1 MKIAYFDCFNGAAGD
16 MIVAALIDAGAD
28 VARLRTG
35 LEGLGLTDYKLEI
48 ASTRKQGFA
57 ATRFDVQLDPQADQP
72 HRHLAD
78 ILALLEQADLPPRV
92 RARASEVF
100 TRLGHAEAKVHGT
113 GIEQVHFHEVGAV
126 DALLDVV
133 GAVLAL
139 ELLGIERVYCS
150 PIPVGSG
157 TIQCA
162 HGTLPVPA
170 PATAELLAG
179 VPLAPSDEEGELTT
193 PTGAALLT
201 TLAETFGPLPAMRLS
216 ATGSG
221 AGGREGKTRPN
232 LLRVLI
238 GETEAEGDTDEITV
252 LETNLDDTSPE
263 LVGHCLEQLLAQGA
277 LDAYAVPI
285 QMKKSRAGVLLTV
298 LCEPA
303 DAGKLEQV
311 LFTETTTFGIR
322 KQQMRRV
329 KLQRRFESVDTP
341 FGPIRVKVGTRA
353 GVQKAAP
360 EFEDCR
366 QAAQARGVAVQEVM
380 LAAQL
385 AWSRQAHGSRAEWT
399 TSGD

>member
-16 MIVAALIDAGAD
+16 MIVAALVDAGAD
-28 VARLRTG
+28 AEKLRTG
-35 LEGLGLTDYKLEI
+35 LTGLGLAGYTLDL
-48 ASTRKQGFA
+48 APTRKQGFA
-57 ATRFDVQLDPQADQP
+57 ATRFEVQLDAQAKQP

-78 ILALLEQADLPPRV
+78 ILGLLRQADLPTGV
-92 RARASEVF
+92 RDRAAEVF

-113 GIEQVHFHEVGAV
+113 GIELVHFHEVGAV
-126 DALLDVV
+126 DALLDIV

-157 TIQCA
+157 TVKCA

-179 VPLAPSDEEGELTT
+179 VPLASTDEEGELTT

-201 TLAETFGPLPAMRLS
+201 TLAAEFGPLPAMRLR
-216 ATGSG
+216 AVGCG
-221 AGGREGKTRPN
+221 AGRREGKTRPN

-238 GETEAEGDTDEITV
+238 GETEAEGDADEITV
-252 LETNLDDTSPE
+252 LETNLDDASPE
-263 LVGHCLEQLLAQGA
+263 VVGHCLEQLITEGA

-285 QMKKSRAGVLLTV
+285 HMKKSRVGVVLTV
-298 LCEPA
+298 LCDPA
-303 DAGKLEQV
+303 DAGKLEHL
-311 LFTETTTFGIR
+311 LFAETTTFGIR
-322 KQQMRRV
+322 RQRVSRV
-329 KLQRRFESVDTP
+329 KLRRRFESVDTP
-341 FGPIRVKVGTRA
+341 YGPIRMKVGTRA
-353 GVQKAAP
+353 GVAKAAP

-366 QAAQARGVAVQEVM
+366 AAAQAQGVAVQEVM

-385 AWSRQAHGSRAEWT
+385 AWARQVDASNT
-399 TSGD
+399 